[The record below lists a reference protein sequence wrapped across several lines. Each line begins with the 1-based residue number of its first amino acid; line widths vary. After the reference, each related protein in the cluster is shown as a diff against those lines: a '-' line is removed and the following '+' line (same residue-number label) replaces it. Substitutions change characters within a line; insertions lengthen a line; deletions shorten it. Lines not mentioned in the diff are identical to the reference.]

1 VWVAALVAVLVG
13 ASYVVWLAWPSPAS
27 VTPLRASPLIS
38 LPGVTRSPSFSP
50 DGNQVAFSWTGPD
63 GGNPDIYIQ
72 QIGAG
77 IPLP

>member
-1 VWVAALVAVLVG
+1 M
-13 ASYVVWLAWPSPAS
+13 
-27 VTPLRASPLIS
+27 
-38 LPGVTRSPSFSP
+38 TRSPSFSP